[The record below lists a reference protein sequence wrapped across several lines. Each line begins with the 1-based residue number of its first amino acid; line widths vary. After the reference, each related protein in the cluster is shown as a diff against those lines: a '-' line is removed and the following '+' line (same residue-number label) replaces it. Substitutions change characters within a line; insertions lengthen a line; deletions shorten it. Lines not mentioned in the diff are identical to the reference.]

1 MKFISTRGNSPLV
14 SASVAIRT
22 GLAPDG
28 GLYIPKEFPKIQ
40 ISEIY
45 KNNYAG
51 FAAEIIQPFFSGD
64 PLYDDIPD
72 ICARAF
78 SFDVPLHW
86 MNDTQAVLELFH
98 GPTAAFKDFGARFL
112 ATVMEK
118 LQNGKKRDLTILV
131 ATSGDT
137 GSAVASAFHNK
148 KGIQVKVLYPEGR
161 VSKRQEKQLTCW
173 DNNISSYCVRGNFD
187 DCQKMVKTA
196 FQSEELALA
205 WDLSSANSINLGRL
219 LPQIVYFYYSSLL
232 FKDKTGEKPVIIVP
246 SGNVGNA
253 VGAYWAQIL
262 GAPVEKIVLAV
273 NSNKTIPEF
282 IETGEYKPR
291 PGIATIANAM
301 DVGDPS
307 NMERIRNLFPDRKQ
321 ITGNLEAV
329 SVSDDLI
336 RETIRKTY
344 DKNNYIMCP
353 HTAAAEWVR
362 HTMYSSE
369 PGIVVSTAHPGKFE
383 TVVEPEIGKTIE
395 IPESLNKML
404 KIESIFNRIDPDLNQ
419 LFLKD

>member
-1 MKFISTRGNSPLV
+1 MEFISTRGKSPSV
-14 SASVAIRT
+14 NASTAIFT

-28 GLYIPKEFPKIQ
+28 GLYVPKRFPDIK
-40 ISEIY
+40 ISEKY
-45 KNNYAG
+45 KTNYAD
-51 FAAEIIQPFFSGD
+51 FAAEIIQPFFEGD
-64 PLYDDIPD
+64 PLFNEIPSV
-72 ICARAF
+72 CSQSF

-86 MNDTQAVLELFH
+86 MNDEQAVLELFH

-112 ATVMEK
+112 ANIMEK
-118 LQNGKKRDLTILV
+118 LQSGKKRDLTILV

-173 DNNISSYCVRGNFD
+173 NNNITSYCVRGNFD

-196 FQSEELALA
+196 FLSEELAED

-232 FKDKTGEKPVIIVP
+232 FKDKTGKQPVIIIP

-253 VGAYWAQIL
+253 VGAYWAQAI

-273 NSNKTIPEF
+273 NSNKTIPDF
-282 IETGEYKPR
+282 IESGDYRPR

-307 NMERIRNLFPDRKQ
+307 NMERLRNLFPEHKKIIENMD
-321 ITGNLEAV
+321 AV

-336 RETIRKTY
+336 RDTIRKVY
-344 DKNNYIMCP
+344 NEYNYIMCP
-353 HTAAAEWVR
+353 HTAAAAWVR
-362 HTMYSSE
+362 DNFYSHE
-369 PGIVVSTAHPGKFE
+369 PGIVVSTAHPAKFE
-383 TVVEPEIGKTIE
+383 TVVESEIGLSVD
-395 IPESLNKML
+395 IPDSLNEMM
-404 KIESIFNRIDPDLNQ
+404 KIESTFNRIDPDLNQ
-419 LFLKD
+419 LF